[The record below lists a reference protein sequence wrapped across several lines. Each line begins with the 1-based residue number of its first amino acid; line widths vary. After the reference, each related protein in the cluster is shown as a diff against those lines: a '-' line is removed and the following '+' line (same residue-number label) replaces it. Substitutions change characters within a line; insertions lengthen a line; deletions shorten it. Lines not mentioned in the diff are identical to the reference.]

1 MSREELVS
9 QKQEQEM
16 TYESLI
22 ESQTGALAG
31 APVSEMK
38 GKKGYRVLPF
48 TMNRR
53 MVAASASVAREQN
66 NIQAIV
72 EVDISEP
79 RRLIR
84 EYRQR
89 TGERLSLT
97 AYVTTCLARAIAE
110 HPNLN
115 AFRKGR
121 NLIALDDITI
131 SVMVEREIDGEM
143 VPEPFGIRAAQTK
156 TYRQIHD
163 EIRAAQA
170 HHGDG
175 LGGLSGM
182 TWLRFIPG
190 FLFRIFIR
198 LASQNI
204 RMMERY
210 GTVGITSFG
219 MFGNKNQAAWGIPLA
234 GGATVAVAVGG
245 IVERPCV
252 RDGRLETR
260 EHLCLTVTFNHD
272 IVDGAPAAR
281 FLKRF
286 SELLKSGELIRDE
299 IGMSSNAIRSD
310 RSM

>member
-1 MSREELVS
+1 
-9 QKQEQEM
+9 M
-16 TYESLI
+16 TYESVI

-31 APVSEMK
+31 VPVSEMK

-84 EYRQR
+84 EHRRR

-110 HPNLN
+110 HPKLN
-115 AFRKGR
+115 AFRRGSK
-121 NLIALDDITI
+121 LIILDDLTI

-143 VPEPFGIRAAQTK
+143 VPEPFGIQAAQTM

-170 HHGDG
+170 HSNEDG

-182 TWLRFIPG
+182 SWLRFIPS
-190 FLFRIFIR
+190 FLFCTFIR
-198 LASQNI
+198 LASQSI
-204 RMMERY
+204 RIRERC
-210 GTVGITSFG
+210 GTVGITAVG
-219 MFGNKNQAAWGIPLA
+219 MFGNKNQAAWGLPLV

-252 RDGRLETR
+252 SNGRLETH

-286 SELLKSGELIRDE
+286 SDLLQSGALLRDE
-299 IGMSSNAIRSD
+299 IGTAR
-310 RSM
+310 